1 MDRKLV
7 LQIEKWAIWGGLI
20 AILYLLRHHFP
31 VFFVTFVLSYIASTA
46 VNAMTRRFP
55 HRKANV
61 VIVYVL
67 FVAIL
72 TGVLFLVVPRMIAEA
87 RGLARQYIATEAI
100 AEHGVPGGVLQREA
114 REILDGFIIAVAG
127 QQTFLEFRQS
137 DAYVAVVGR
146 IEESIG
152 AMMPRIIGA
161 VTLFA
166 NEAVVFAFEFVL
178 SILLSFLML
187 WDLPR
192 TKERIA
198 RLARGRTAEIY
209 AEVAPSLRAF
219 GVMLGR
225 AFEAQTAV
233 ALVNASLSSIVF
245 VILGL
250 PSIALLATIV
260 FVCSYIPIL
269 GMILSTI
276 PAALLAFK
284 AGGVVKVVWLIVFVL
299 GIHAVEAYLLNP
311 LIYGRHL
318 RLHPLA
324 VIVILLVAEHLFGL
338 WGLLL
343 GVPVAA
349 FLIKYGIEG
358 EDVARPAS
366 RPEKIL
372 PPVSSQA

>member
-7 LQIEKWAIWGGLI
+7 LQLEKWAIWGGLI
-20 AILYLLRHHFP
+20 AILYLLRHLFP

-46 VNAMTRRFP
+46 VNAMTRRFH

-61 VIVYVL
+61 VIVYVV

-127 QQTFLEFRQS
+127 QETFLEFRQS

-146 IEESIG
+146 IQESIG

-198 RLARGRTAEIY
+198 RLASGRTAEIY

-233 ALVNASLSSIVF
+233 ALVNASLSSMVF

-284 AGGVVKVVWLIVFVL
+284 VGGVVKVVWLIVFVL
-299 GIHAVEAYLLNP
+299 GIHAVEAYMLNP

-358 EDVARPAS
+358 EDVVRPAS
-366 RPEKIL
+366 RPEKI
-372 PPVSSQA
+372 PPPATSQA